1 MAEYNSGATTYKPEG
16 EFYSASELDKACPP
30 GYRVPSVK
38 ELEDLMSN
46 GSVWQADSEA
56 GTGRWFSGKRRYVD
70 SSKAVFLPAAG
81 YRYSDPELS
90 EDNGTVGY
98 YYTSDVEDEVRY
110 YVKFQNLTFTEGLTI
125 PSWNDKYSVRC
136 VK

>member
-1 MAEYNSGATTYKPEG
+1 
-16 EFYSASELDKACPP
+16 
-30 GYRVPSVK
+30 
-38 ELEDLMSN
+38 MSN

-70 SSKAVFLPAAG
+70 SSKAVFLPAEG